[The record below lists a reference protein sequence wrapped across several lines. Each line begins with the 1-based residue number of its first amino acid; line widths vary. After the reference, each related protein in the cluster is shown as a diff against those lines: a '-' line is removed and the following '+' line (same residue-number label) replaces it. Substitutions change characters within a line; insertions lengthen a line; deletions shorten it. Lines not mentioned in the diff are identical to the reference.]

1 MSVLPRVRLLGC
13 RDAWR
18 CVSTVFQMKL
28 ILATRN
34 QHKIEEIKKILS
46 EPDEEKLARS
56 GDQASTNIATQKLEI
71 LTLRDFP
78 NVPEVEETGKTMKE
92 NAILKAKAVYST
104 TGIPAL
110 ADDSGLEA
118 DALNGAPGVVSA
130 RFAGQGCTYKDNN
143 VKLLG
148 LLKGIPEEKRGA
160 AFRCVVALAL
170 NQNDVRIVEGKVRG
184 VITDKEIGE
193 NGFGYDPVFYYPEL
207 EKTFAQLTQE
217 EKNKV
222 SHRGIAFRKAKELIK
237 ELMTNDG

>member
-1 MSVLPRVRLLGC
+1 MPVGSPDPMEKLI
-13 RDAWR
+13 
-18 CVSTVFQMKL
+18 MKL

-46 EPDEEKLARS
+46 E
-56 GDQASTNIATQKLEI
+56 NNVATQKLEI
-71 LTLRDFP
+71 LTLRNFP

-92 NAILKAKAVYST
+92 NAIIKAKAVYST

-110 ADDSGLEA
+110 ADDSGLEV
-118 DALNGAPGVVSA
+118 DALKGAPGVVSA

-184 VITDKEIGE
+184 VITDKEIGG

-207 EKTFAQLTQE
+207 VKTFAQLTQE
-217 EKNKV
+217 EKNRV

>member
-1 MSVLPRVRLLGC
+1 
-13 RDAWR
+13 
-18 CVSTVFQMKL
+18 MKL

-46 EPDEEKLARS
+46 EADEEKLARS

-110 ADDSGLEA
+110 ADDSGLEV
-118 DALNGAPGVVSA
+118 DALKGAPGVVSA

-148 LLKGIPEEKRGA
+148 LLKGIPEENREA
-160 AFRCVVALAL
+160 TFRCVVALAL

-193 NGFGYDPVFYYPEL
+193 NGFGYDPVFYCPEL
-207 EKTFAQLTQE
+207 GKTFAQLTQD
-217 EKNKV
+217 EKNIV

-237 ELMTNDG
+237 KLMTNNE

>member
-1 MSVLPRVRLLGC
+1 
-13 RDAWR
+13 
-18 CVSTVFQMKL
+18 MKL

-46 EPDEEKLARS
+46 EADEEKLARS

-110 ADDSGLEA
+110 ADDSGLEV
-118 DALNGAPGVVSA
+118 DALKGAPGVVSA

-148 LLKGIPEEKRGA
+148 LLKGIPEENR
-160 AFRCVVALAL
+160 
-170 NQNDVRIVEGKVRG
+170 
-184 VITDKEIGE
+184 
-193 NGFGYDPVFYYPEL
+193 
-207 EKTFAQLTQE
+207 
-217 EKNKV
+217 
-222 SHRGIAFRKAKELIK
+222 
-237 ELMTNDG
+237 

>member
-46 EPDEEKLARS
+46 ED
-56 GDQASTNIATQKLEI
+56 NVATQKLEI
-71 LTLRDFP
+71 ITLRDFP
-78 NVPEVEETGKTMKE
+78 NMPEVEETGKTMKE
-92 NAILKAKAVYST
+92 NAILKAKAVYSI

-110 ADDSGLEA
+110 ADDSGLEV
-118 DALNGAPGVVSA
+118 DALKGAPGVVSA
-130 RFAGQGCTYKDNN
+130 RFAGPGCTYKDNN

-148 LLKGIPEEKRGA
+148 LLKGIPDDKRGA
-160 AFRCVVALAL
+160 TFRCVVALAL
-170 NQNDVRIVEGKVRG
+170 SQDDLRIVEGKVRG
-184 VITDKEIGE
+184 IITDKEIGE

-207 EKTFAQLTQE
+207 GKTFAQLTQE
-217 EKNKV
+217 EKNRV
-222 SHRGIAFRKAKELIK
+222 SHRGVAFRKAKELIK
-237 ELMTNDG
+237 RLMTNNE